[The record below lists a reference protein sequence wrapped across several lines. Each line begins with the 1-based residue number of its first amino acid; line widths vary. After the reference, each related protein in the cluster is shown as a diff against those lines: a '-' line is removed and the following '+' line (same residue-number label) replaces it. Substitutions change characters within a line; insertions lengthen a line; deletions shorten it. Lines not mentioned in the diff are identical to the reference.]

1 MTDKTLSSALH
12 SEVLVGVL
20 MPITKI
26 VQYLL
31 ENSSSTFCENC
42 PEMLYQF
49 TFLFVYLWELQT
61 RLKRVRGQD
70 LEKEI
75 IL

>member
-1 MTDKTLSSALH
+1 MTDKTLSSALC

-42 PEMLYQF
+42 PEMLCQF
-49 TFLFVYLWELQT
+49 TFIFVYLWELQT

>member
-1 MTDKTLSSALH
+1 
-12 SEVLVGVL
+12 

-31 ENSSSTFCENC
+31 ENSSSTLCENC

-49 TFLFVYLWELQT
+49 TFLFVYLWELRT